1 MGPLYITILQAAEK
15 KQMNS
20 EQRESWIQFLVL
32 RVFTSKYKYEMGKLN
47 MWNTII
53 MAIMVKLSYPG
64 TLTNSKQTNNYNY
77 LCVWEDYHLYRG
89 LNGLKSNNHM
99 HFLQICN

>member
-1 MGPLYITILQAAEK
+1 
-15 KQMNS
+15 
-20 EQRESWIQFLVL
+20 
-32 RVFTSKYKYEMGKLN
+32 MGKLN

-77 LCVWEDYHLYRG
+77 LCV
-89 LNGLKSNNHM
+89 
-99 HFLQICN
+99 